1 MHARFFF
8 AALADQR
15 YCKAP
20 FLRHRRGRVPEMAD
34 NVMGARVRDLSPACV
49 LFFLAP
55 AIGELL
61 SSSAPPSKF
70 FNPPFFLVQA
80 VLYGGGAIIVREITC
95 RWNRGWPTVLALG
108 AAYAIVE
115 EGLMMKSFFDPLWK
129 GLGPYGA
136 YGRWLGVNWVWSLG
150 LTIWHAVISISI
162 PILLVN
168 LIFPARRSMPWLSQ
182 RALGLL
188 SVLFVEDVLYGALY
202 FTQYRPPPVPYAS
215 AACAVVMLC
224 LIARRLP
231 RPTPRPGDA
240 KPAHPF
246 WFALTGF
253 LTALGMLWIPHSLP
267 SRGVHPLWVMAAIV
281 GLVASA
287 GWLILKMSGKGVA
300 FPPSH
305 QLAVAT
311 GVLLPYILLAPVW
324 EFVAARSGNMT
335 GMTAVAG
342 LAVVFL
348 FWIARRIRT
357 RYKPS
362 S

>member
-1 MHARFFF
+1 
-8 AALADQR
+8 
-15 YCKAP
+15 
-20 FLRHRRGRVPEMAD
+20 MAD
-34 NVMGARVRDLSPACV
+34 DAMSARMRNLSPAWV
-49 LFFLAP
+49 LLFLSP
-55 AIGELL
+55 AVGELL
-61 SSSAPPSKF
+61 SSSAPPAKF
-70 FNPPFFLVQA
+70 FNPFFFLIVT
-80 VLYGGGAIIVREITC
+80 VLYGGGAIIVRELAC

-115 EGLMMKSFFDPLWK
+115 EGIMMKSFFDPLWK

-150 LTIWHAVISISI
+150 LTLWHAVVSISI

-168 LIFPARRSMPWLSQ
+168 LIFPARRSRPWLS
-182 RALGLL
+182 RRSLALL
-188 SVLFVEDVLYGALY
+188 SVLFVADVLFGALY
-202 FTQYRPPPVPYAS
+202 LTQYRPPAMTCAS
-215 AACAVVMLC
+215 AACAVVILC
-224 LIARRLP
+224 LIAPRLP

-253 LTALGMLWIPHSLP
+253 VAALGLLLIPNTLP
-267 SRGVHPLWVMAAIV
+267 SRSVHPIWAMAAIV

-287 GWLILKMSGKGVA
+287 GWLILKMSRKGTA

-305 QLAVAT
+305 QLAMAS
-311 GVLLPYILLAPVW
+311 GVLTLYILLAPLW
-324 EFVAARSGNMT
+324 EFVAARGGNMT
-335 GMTAVAG
+335 GMTVVAVLTA
-342 LAVVFL
+342 VFL

-357 RYKPS
+357 PSGPS